1 MAFFAKS
8 SAINNSFP
16 LEDSY
21 GTVILDELLT
31 DAGIAYNTQTGRFA
45 APEIGYYVFSYKI
58 VLTSFGSSNAV
69 TFRLVT
75 QSGMYATASVEDDSM
90 TEKAVTGTA
99 IILLTQGAEVSLGY
113 VNPGARIRIHECW
126 FTGWLYRKN

>member
-8 SAINNSFP
+8 SAINSSFP
-16 LEDSY
+16 LDDSY

-31 DAGIAYNTQTGRFA
+31 DAGIAYNTQTGKFA

-58 VLTSFGSSNAV
+58 VLTSFGSNNV
-69 TFRLVT
+69 VVFRLVT
-75 QSGMYATASVEDDSM
+75 QSGMYATASVEDDSL

-113 VNPGARIRIHECW
+113 VNPGARIRINECW